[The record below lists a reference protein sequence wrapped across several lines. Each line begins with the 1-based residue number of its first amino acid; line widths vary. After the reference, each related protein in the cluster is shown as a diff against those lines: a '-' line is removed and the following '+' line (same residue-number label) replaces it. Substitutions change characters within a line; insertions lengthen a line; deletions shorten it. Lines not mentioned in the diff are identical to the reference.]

1 MQPTVSV
8 IMPVYNAE
16 PYVAEAIDSVLAQT
30 FRGFELIIV
39 DDGST
44 DESRRICQGY
54 ADGRIQLVSQKNKG
68 IAGALNT
75 GIQHARGQFIAFLS
89 SKDRWLPEKLE
100 LHVVHLSANPH
111 VGVTY
116 AGSRFIDGDG
126 RSLRIVQQ
134 PKLRDISAVD
144 VFCRNPVGN
153 RSSAVIRR
161 DELDRVAA
169 PHPVDCTRMCFFD
182 ESLKQSED
190 IEMWLRLALVS
201 EAKFEGIPGILTEY
215 RMVNGGLS
223 ARVLRQYQSWEAV
236 VERLRDLF
244 PDFVARHEGRAKA
257 YQLRYLARR
266 MIQLGDPGMAIAFL
280 KESMKASK
288 LPFIEEPSKSVVTYI
303 AAFLGTKV
311 SPKTFSRL
319 MRLTAGGRLVT

>member
-8 IMPVYNAE
+8 IMPVFNAE

-44 DESRRICQGY
+44 DGSSGICQGY
-54 ADGRIQLVSQKNKG
+54 TDGRIQFVSQKNRG
-68 IAGALNT
+68 FAGALNT
-75 GIQHARGQFIAFLS
+75 GIQHARGHFIAFLS

-100 LHVVHLSANPH
+100 LHIVHLSANPH

-126 RSLRIVQQ
+126 KPLRILQQ
-134 PKLRDISAVD
+134 PKLRDVSAVD
-144 VFCRNPVGN
+144 IFCRNPVGN
-153 RSSAVIRR
+153 RSAAVIRR
-161 DELDRVAA
+161 EELDRVAA

-190 IEMWLRLALVS
+190 IEMWLRLTLVG

-215 RMVNGGLS
+215 RLINGGLS

-236 VERLRDLF
+236 VERLRELF
-244 PDFVARHEGRAKA
+244 PEFVARNEGRAKA

-266 MIQLGDPGMAIAFL
+266 MVQLGDPGMATAFL
-280 KESMKASK
+280 NESLRASK
-288 LPFIEEPSKSVVTYI
+288 RPFIEEPTKSFVTYL

-311 SPKTFSRL
+311 SPDTFSRI
-319 MRLTAGGRLVT
+319 MRFTAGGRLVA

>member
-16 PYVAEAIDSVLAQT
+16 PFVAEAIESVLAQT

-44 DESRRICQGY
+44 DGSSHICQGY
-54 ADGRIQLVSQKNKG
+54 TDGRIQFVSQKNRG

-75 GIQHARGQFIAFLS
+75 GIQHARGQFVAFVS

-100 LHVVHLSANPH
+100 LHVAHLSANPH
-111 VGVTY
+111 VGVTF
-116 AGSRFIDGDG
+116 AGSRFIDAEGK
-126 RSLRIVQQ
+126 SMRILQR

-144 VFCRNPVGN
+144 IFCRNPVGN

-169 PHPVDCTRMCFFD
+169 PHSADCTRMCFFD
-182 ESLKQSED
+182 ESLEQSED
-190 IEMWLRLALVS
+190 IEMWLRLALVG

-215 RMVNGGLS
+215 RMENKGTS

-236 VERLRDLF
+236 VERLRELF
-244 PDFVARHEGRAKA
+244 PEFVARNETRAKA

-266 MIQLGDPGMAIAFL
+266 MIQLGDPGMAVAFL
-280 KESMKASK
+280 KESIKESK
-288 LPFIEEPSKSVVTYI
+288 RPFIEEPTKSVVTYL

-311 SPKTFSRL
+311 SPYTFSRL

>member
-54 ADGRIQLVSQKNKG
+54 TDGRIQFVPQKNKG

-75 GIQHARGQFIAFLS
+75 GIQHARGQFIAFLGA
-89 SKDRWLPEKLE
+89 KDRWLPEKLE

-116 AGSRFIDGDG
+116 AGSRFIDGEG
-126 RSLRIVQQ
+126 KSLRIVQQ
-134 PKLRDISAVD
+134 PKLRDVSAVD

-153 RSSAVIRR
+153 RSSAIIRR

-190 IEMWLRLALVS
+190 IEMWLRLALVG

-244 PDFVARHEGRAKA
+244 PEFVKRHEGRAKA

-288 LPFIEEPSKSVVTYI
+288 RPFIEEPTKSAVTYI

-311 SPKTFSRL
+311 SPETFSRL